1 MATVATA
8 QTQRRSTTRPSPAP
22 NGASI
27 LVIEDDVSLGHMIS
41 RILTEE
47 GFHAHVEASGDR
59 GLTAAERER
68 PDAVILDLSLPEI
81 DGLSVCKQ
89 MRARGL
95 TMPVIMLTARDA
107 VPERV
112 RGLEAGADDYVTKPF
127 AIEELLA
134 RLRVQMRRGK
144 SSERLQVADVVLDPG
159 SRIVTRAGTEINLTA
174 QEFSL
179 LELLMRHRNQVLS
192 RERILDHVWGYNAAP
207 SSNVVDIYIHY
218 LREKID
224 RNHSKKL
231 IKTVRSVG
239 YTVRP

>member
-1 MATVATA
+1 M
-8 QTQRRSTTRPSPAP
+8 
-22 NGASI
+22 

-41 RILTEE
+41 RILVEE
-47 GFHAHVEASGDR
+47 GFQAQVEASGDQ

-68 PDAVILDLSLPEI
+68 PDAVILDLSLPEL
-81 DGLSVCKQ
+81 DGLVVCRR
-89 MRARGL
+89 MRSMGL
-95 TMPVIMLTARDA
+95 TMPVIMLTSRDT

-112 RGLEAGADDYVTKPF
+112 RGLEAGADDYLTKPF

-134 RLRVQMRRGK
+134 RLRVQFRRGK
-144 SSERLQVADVVLDPG
+144 SSERLQVADLILEPG
-159 SRIVTRAGTEINLTA
+159 SRIVTRAGSEINLTA

-179 LELLMRHRNQVLS
+179 LELLMRHRNQVLT
-192 RERILDHVWGYNAAP
+192 RERILDHVWGYDAAP

-224 RNHSKKL
+224 KGYKAML

-239 YTVRP
+239 YVLRQ